1 MTTKNPV
8 PAKFPEDLSLDQGLG
23 HWWVIHVKPNCEKMM
38 AAYLLKRNIS
48 YYLPLYEKRV
58 RIGYFRRV
66 RTTVVPLFRG
76 YLCLALDRENHNL
89 LYDNNK
95 IVRIIEVDDQETF
108 IKELTAVARAIEM
121 DEELLTQPGLVM
133 GRKVYI
139 ASGPLEGSEGVV
151 IGRRQRQLALSVKMF
166 NQSVL
171 VKLDPFTKVEAL

>member
-1 MTTKNPV
+1 MTNRIPV
-8 PAKFPEDLSLDQGLG
+8 PAKFPEDLSLDQELG

-38 AAYLLKRNIS
+38 AAYLLKRNVS

-58 RIGYFRRV
+58 RVGYFRRV

-76 YLCLALDRENHNL
+76 YLCFALDKENHNL
-89 LYDNNK
+89 LYDTKK
-95 IVRIIEVDDQETF
+95 IVRIIEVDDQEAF
-108 IKELTAVARAIEM
+108 IKELAAVARAIETG
-121 DEELLTQPGLVM
+121 EELLTQPGLVP

-151 IGRRQRQLALSVKMF
+151 IGRRKKRIALCVKMF

-171 VKLDPFTKVEAL
+171 VKLDPFTKVETL